1 MNRASRVSVSMHG
14 NVGILSVAGDLTD
27 PEDPSLALAY
37 NDAVAGGAAKV
48 LLKFHEKSFMNSA
61 GIRLILSVVFRA
73 EADHRPVRAT
83 GLSRHMDEIFR
94 LVGLN
99 QHMKIFATEAEAMKL
114 WR

>member
-1 MNRASRVSVSMHG
+1 MNRASRVSVNMHG
-14 NVGILSVAGDLTD
+14 SVGILSITGDLTD
-27 PEDPSLALAY
+27 PEDPSLTLAY
-37 NDAVAGGAAKV
+37 EDLAARGAAKV

-73 EADHRPVRAT
+73 EADGKPVRAT
-83 GLSRHMDEIFR
+83 GLSRHMDEVFR

-99 QHMKIFATEAEAMKL
+99 QHVKICATEADAMKS